1 MAKSLLSNTCT
12 VAPSCPFGLGVV
24 YCHFLPHLIS
34 QMSLTPFSHVF
45 FCHGSSL
52 PPDCLDSHVC
62 SHSLYEI
69 VSPVRGYP
77 QTNIVAHNPHSEV
90 PSSSSRIMDP
100 ATARLALKLQLD
112 DVDAIL
118 KAHNSTM
125 SEAAAFMSL
134 RTELLR
140 KLQEVN
146 GQCFAYNVLK
156 EENNNV
162 EAFRRLLSEE
172 QQAESK

>member
-1 MAKSLLSNTCT
+1 
-12 VAPSCPFGLGVV
+12 
-24 YCHFLPHLIS
+24 
-34 QMSLTPFSHVF
+34 
-45 FCHGSSL
+45 
-52 PPDCLDSHVC
+52 
-62 SHSLYEI
+62 
-69 VSPVRGYP
+69 
-77 QTNIVAHNPHSEV
+77 
-90 PSSSSRIMDP
+90 MDP

-162 EAFRRLLSEE
+162 GAFRRLLSEE

>member
-1 MAKSLLSNTCT
+1 
-12 VAPSCPFGLGVV
+12 
-24 YCHFLPHLIS
+24 
-34 QMSLTPFSHVF
+34 
-45 FCHGSSL
+45 
-52 PPDCLDSHVC
+52 
-62 SHSLYEI
+62 
-69 VSPVRGYP
+69 
-77 QTNIVAHNPHSEV
+77 
-90 PSSSSRIMDP
+90 MDP
-100 ATARLALKLQLD
+100 VTTRLALKLQLD

-118 KAHNSTM
+118 KAHTSTL

-134 RTELLR
+134 GTELLR
-140 KLQEVN
+140 KWQEVN

>member
-1 MAKSLLSNTCT
+1 
-12 VAPSCPFGLGVV
+12 
-24 YCHFLPHLIS
+24 
-34 QMSLTPFSHVF
+34 
-45 FCHGSSL
+45 
-52 PPDCLDSHVC
+52 
-62 SHSLYEI
+62 
-69 VSPVRGYP
+69 
-77 QTNIVAHNPHSEV
+77 
-90 PSSSSRIMDP
+90 MDP
-100 ATARLALKLQLD
+100 ETARLVLKLQLD

-162 EAFRRLLSEE
+162 EAFRRLLSEG